1 MIDALQTVS
10 NFQLGSFSMN
20 FSHVLSA
27 LFLLYNQA
35 SPCDGLMLCPGDRE
49 FRGQQCTVEI

>member
-1 MIDALQTVS
+1 
-10 NFQLGSFSMN
+10 MN
-20 FSHVLSA
+20 FSNVLSA

-49 FRGQQCTVEI
+49 YRGQQCTVEI